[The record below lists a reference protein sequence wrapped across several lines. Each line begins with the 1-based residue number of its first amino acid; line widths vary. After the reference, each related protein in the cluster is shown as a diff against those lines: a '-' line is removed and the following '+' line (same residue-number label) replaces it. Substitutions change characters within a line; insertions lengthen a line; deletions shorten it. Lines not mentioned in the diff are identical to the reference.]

1 MLKVVLF
8 TWADEEGS
16 GPAPGAEK
24 ESKNLTLSEDNIS
37 FRKKCLSILFMKGKY
52 FYHNLEKNTKNFR

>member
-8 TWADEEGS
+8 TRADEEGS

-24 ESKNLTLSEDNIS
+24 ESKNLTLSEDNIIS
-37 FRKKCLSILFMKGKY
+37 FME
-52 FYHNLEKNTKNFR
+52 NV